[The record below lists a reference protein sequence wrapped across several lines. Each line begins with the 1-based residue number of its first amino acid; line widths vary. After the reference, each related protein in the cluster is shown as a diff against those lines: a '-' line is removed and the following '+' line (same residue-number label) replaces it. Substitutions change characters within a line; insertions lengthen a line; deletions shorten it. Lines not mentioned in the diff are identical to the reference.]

1 MNDKIKNKTNT
12 SLLIEYLEST
22 IADEMVLNSFIRGI
36 KLTQSDEK
44 NIFIGTPTYAIKN
57 ILVNNYKIII
67 QSAVDQIFEK
77 KMIIKFI
84 VFGEEETLRSI
95 EKPVV
100 TSRNISE
107 KLTFDNYVEAEFN
120 AEPIL
125 ISKKL
130 ADNIGAFS
138 PLFITARSGLGK
150 THLLHAIGNDFL
162 SKGYSAAYIEP
173 NSFTRTVRE
182 LSSERGDSISNF
194 IDLMSKF
201 DVLLFDDIQYL
212 GDRQVTLK
220 VLFNIINA
228 HSTAGKQI
236 VIVSDKPPQ
245 ELSGF
250 EDRFITRFVSGLST
264 SIKVP
269 EIDDLVK
276 VLKYKL
282 KKEKMKPQTWENE
295 ALRFIARNNSNS
307 IRAIEG
313 AVKRVAFF
321 TMTESNI
328 KYTYAVITSIFKEL
342 SVDPKELTPQRVINT
357 VAKYYKVSKKDLLG
371 KSRKS
376 NIIVA
381 RHMSMWL
388 VRKIV
393 KLSYVEIGKVFNRD
407 HSTIISAVQ
416 SIETSMK
423 INAAVKSAANKIE
436 GNIKL
441 VS

>member
-1 MNDKIKNKTNT
+1 MKQNIQDKTYT

-36 KLTQSDEK
+36 KLAQNEDG
-44 NIFIGTPTYAIKN
+44 IVFIASPTYSIKN
-57 ILVNNYKIII
+57 ILVNNYKAIIL
-67 QSAVDQIFEK
+67 SATDQIFEK
-77 KMIIKFI
+77 KMTVKFI
-84 VFGEEETLRSI
+84 VDGDEEVLGKIKAPTLA
-95 EKPVV
+95 
-100 TSRNISE
+100 SRNISE
-107 KLTFDNYVEAEFN
+107 KLTFDNYVEADFN
-120 AEPIL
+120 KEPL
-125 ISKKL
+125 MISKRL

-150 THLLHAIGNDFL
+150 THLLHAIGNDFV

-182 LSSERGDSISNF
+182 LSMEKGDSLSSF
-194 IDLMSKF
+194 IDLMSKY

-220 VLFNIINA
+220 VLFNIINK
-228 HSTAGKQI
+228 HSESEKQI
-236 VIVSDKPPQ
+236 VIVSDKAPQ

-264 SIKVP
+264 SILSP
-269 EIDDLVK
+269 EIDDLIK

-282 KKEKMKPQTWENE
+282 KRENMKPQTWENE

-328 KYTYAVITSIFKEL
+328 KYTYSVISSIFKEL

-357 VAKYYKVSKKDLLG
+357 VAKYYKISKKDLLG

-376 NIIVA
+376 NIVVA

-393 KLSYVEIGKVFNRD
+393 KLSYAEIGKIFHRD
-407 HSTIISAVQ
+407 HSTVISAVQ
-416 SIETSMK
+416 GIETNMK
-423 INAAVKSAANKIE
+423 INAAVKAAANKIE
-436 GNIKL
+436 GNIKS